1 MRLLAPTLFVI
12 AAAASSAG
20 CTRDRIEDAGPKTT
34 RAFPVGNFSQ
44 IAVAGSYDVRVR
56 TGGKPGVTVTGPKN
70 ILDHMEVEVDGNRLE
85 IHPKKEGMW
94 GHRMHWGSHDKV
106 TVDVVAPTSIEKAS
120 IAGSGDMAIDKV
132 AGNMF
137 DGSIAGSGSLGV
149 ASIDVQELKL
159 SIAGSGDV
167 TGSGKAQR
175 ADHSI
180 AGSGSIDLPNVT
192 TQDLKV
198 SIAGSGDVATK
209 ATGTADIS
217 IMGSGDV
224 TVTGGAKCN
233 VHKMGS
239 GSANCS

>member
-1 MRLLAPTLFVI
+1 MRLLAPSLLVL

-20 CTRDRIEDAGPKTT
+20 CTHERIADAGPKTT
-34 RAFPVGNFSQ
+34 RAFPVGNFSG

-56 TGGKPGVTVTGPKN
+56 TGGKPGVTVTGPQN
-70 ILDHMEVEVDGNRLE
+70 ILDHMVVEVDGNELQ
-85 IHPKKEGMW
+85 IHPKKDSFG
-94 GHRMHWGSHDKV
+94 RRFHWGSHDKV
-106 TVDVVAPTSIEKAS
+106 VVDVTAPTSIEKTS
-120 IAGSGDMAIDKV
+120 IAGSGDVAIDKV
-132 AGNMF
+132 AGNSF
-137 DGSIAGSGSLGV
+137 DGSIAGSGSLGL
-149 ASIDVQELKL
+149 ASIDVQTLKL

-167 TGSGKAQR
+167 SGSGKAVSSN
-175 ADHSI
+175 HSI
-180 AGSGSIDLPNVT
+180 AGSGSIELGGVT

-198 SIAGSGDVATK
+198 SIAGSGDVVTK

>member
-1 MRLLAPTLFVI
+1 MRLLAPTLLVI

-20 CTRDRIEDAGPKTT
+20 CTHERIEDAGPKTT
-34 RAFPVGNFSQ
+34 RAFPVGDFSQ

-85 IHPKKEGMW
+85 IHPKKETW
-94 GHRMHWGSHDKV
+94 GHRIQWGSHDKV
-106 TVDVVAPTSIEKAS
+106 MVDVTAPSIEKAS
-120 IAGSGDMAIDKV
+120 IAGSGDVAIDKV
-132 AGNMF
+132 AGNSF
-137 DGSIAGSGSLGV
+137 DGSIAGSGSLGLG
-149 ASIDVQELKL
+149 SIDVKALKL

-167 TGSGKAQR
+167 TGSGKAVS

-180 AGSGSIDLPNVT
+180 AGSGSIELGKVT
-192 TQDLKV
+192 TQDLNV
-198 SIAGSGDVATK
+198 SIAGSGDVVTM
-209 ATGTADIS
+209 ATGTAKIS

-224 TVTGGAKCN
+224 TVTGGAKCD

>member
-1 MRLLAPTLFVI
+1 MRLLAPTLLVL

-20 CTRDRIEDAGPKTT
+20 CTHERIQDAGPKTT
-34 RAFPVGNFSQ
+34 RAFPVGNFSG
-44 IAVAGSYDVRVR
+44 IEVAGSYDVRVR
-56 TGGKPGVTVTGPKN
+56 TGGKPGVTVTGPQN
-70 ILDHMEVEVDGNRLE
+70 ILDHMVVEVDGNELQ
-85 IHPKKEGMW
+85 IHPKKDGMF
-94 GHRMHWGSHDKV
+94 GHRFQWGSHDKV
-106 TVDVVAPTSIEKAS
+106 VVDVTAPSIEKAS
-120 IAGSGDMAIDKV
+120 IAGSGDVAIDKV
-132 AGNMF
+132 AGNSF
-137 DGSIAGSGSLGV
+137 DGSIAGSGSLGL
-149 ASIDVQELKL
+149 ASINVQSLKL

-167 TGSGKAQR
+167 SGSGKAVS
-175 ADHSI
+175 ANHSI
-180 AGSGSIDLPNVT
+180 AGSGSIELGNVT

-198 SIAGSGDVATK
+198 SIAGSGDVVTK